1 MVAIVDKS
9 AVNTELE
16 KPGVPEV
23 RAVLRAVAILRAF
36 AGNKAAWS
44 LAELT
49 QATGLNKATVRRLLH
64 TLEIAGLVA
73 HNDQE
78 QSYSLTLDLVDL
90 ASHVHRG
97 RDLITL
103 ARPFLSELAD
113 LCAGISFLWVFD
125 KAGGVCLDRVVA
137 SSSFITAFI
146 APGNRSE
153 LNCGAGPRVVLAH
166 IQDDER
172 AVVLKQPQAQRTPF
186 SLIAPA
192 ELQARCMLIRQQGYE
207 FVADD
212 FIAGLAAL
220 GVPIFSRDGRF
231 VGALSI
237 TNLTDRFEMTGDGEP
252 LWLAAMQAAAA
263 KLGNRLN

>member
-1 MVAIVDKS
+1 MSSEFD
-9 AVNTELE
+9 

-36 AGNKAAWS
+36 AGSKPAWS

-49 QATGLNKATVRRLLH
+49 HATGLNKATVRRLLH

-78 QSYSLTLDLVDL
+78 QTYSLTLDLVDL
-90 ASHVHRG
+90 ASRVHQG
-97 RDLITL
+97 RDLVTL

-125 KAGGVCLDRVVA
+125 KSAGICLDRVVA
-137 SSSFITAFI
+137 SSSFITAFV
-146 APGNRSE
+146 APGNRTP
-153 LNCGAGPRVVLAH
+153 LNCGAGPRIVLAYANEA
-166 IQDDER
+166 ER
-172 AVVLKQPQAQRTPF
+172 AAALAKPQPLRTPH
-186 SLIAPA
+186 SLTEPEAL
-192 ELQARCMLIRQQGYE
+192 EERCALIRQQGYE

-212 FIAGLAAL
+212 FITGLAAL
-220 GVPIFSRDGRF
+220 GVPVMDRDGSC

-237 TNLTDRFEMTGDGEP
+237 TNLADRFALDAQGVP
-252 LWLAAMQAAAA
+252 VWLPAMQIAAAR
-263 KLGNRLN
+263 LGGRMT